1 MNPTMSSWEIKL
13 QVKFST
19 NEYKAM
25 YMGKNKATYMCA
37 RMDSK
42 LTHIT
47 EGSRQRSTAES
58 ATRASVQNSVMVQ
71 KAN

>member
-13 QVKFST
+13 QIKFNTS
-19 NEYKAM
+19 ECKAM
-25 YMGKNKATYMCA
+25 PMGKNKATHMCA

-47 EGSRQRSTAES
+47 EGSAAES
-58 ATRASVQNSVMVQ
+58 PTKTSAMVH